1 MEELW
6 LFCDVCD
13 EENNHEVL
21 KSRTSAKKGFSFQG
35 VVKCLECETTS
46 SKEVNEEPP
55 ISLKLRISTDNET
68 VNDELIVDKG
78 VLIEVGQTRP
88 HPDGLILITGIEL
101 PHKRLNRVY
110 SQENPIVWAKKATHS
125 KIRFAVHDGEETHSY
140 KEEFEIDVE
149 FSKGMKVKLEDN
161 LARVIGITMHGGKS
175 VSNAFALEIA
185 RVTCK
190 FIAEKSQSRFH
201 RRNA

>member
-6 LFCDVCD
+6 LFCDVCE

-35 VVKCLECETTS
+35 VVKCLGCQTTS

-125 KIRFAVHDGEETHSY
+125 KIRFAVHDGEETHSF

-149 FSKGMKVKLEDN
+149 FNKGMKVKLEDN

-175 VSNAFALEIA
+175 VSNAFAFEIA